1 MKVVAARQGDLA
13 ALTHIWHEGWHDA
26 HDAIAPPAIVESRTF
41 ESFRDRM
48 GAALHALR
56 VVADGET
63 PLGFAMLRDAE
74 VFQFYVARSARGT
87 GAAGLLMRD
96 VEEQL
101 ASHGIAIAWLACAIG
116 NARAARFYERCGW
129 TRTATVVVES
139 ETSKGVLPIQVWRY
153 EKRVR

>member
-1 MKVVAARQGDLA
+1 M
-13 ALTHIWHEGWHDA
+13 
-26 HDAIAPPAIVESRTF
+26 
-41 ESFRDRM
+41 
-48 GAALHALR
+48 
-56 VVADGET
+56 
-63 PLGFAMLRDAE
+63 
-74 VFQFYVARSARGT
+74 GT

-101 ASHGIAIAWLACAIG
+101 ASQGIAIAWLACAIG
-116 NARAARFYERCGW
+116 NDRAARFYEKCGW